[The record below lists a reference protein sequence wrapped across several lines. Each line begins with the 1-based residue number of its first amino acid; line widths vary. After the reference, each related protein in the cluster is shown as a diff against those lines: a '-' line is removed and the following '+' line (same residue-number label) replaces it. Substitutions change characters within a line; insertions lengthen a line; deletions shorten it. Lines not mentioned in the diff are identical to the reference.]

1 LNLTFHSLGS
11 QTFLLQYCRVGTCMV
26 IDQKKILCSKINRR
40 WNEMIFFSIL
50 NCFFFLEKRK
60 RRHDGDHKHIFPIL
74 FFYLSWLYMSSS
86 INHPSCSNQLIL
98 PIELD
103 VRMPL
108 WYRFTDSITN
118 WKGKEWRNEKRK
130 EAFDQWAFQINLWSL
145 GRSEESTNRQF
156 FLSRN
161 NRNINFAQNFIRNI
175 NFAQNLRNSSTSFH
189 ALSKIQKRFSQFIFL
204 KIF

>member
-1 LNLTFHSLGS
+1 MNIV
-11 QTFLLQYCRVGTCMV
+11 LLFELIIHV
-26 IDQKKILCSKINRR
+26 
-40 WNEMIFFSIL
+40 FFNWSY
-50 NCFFFLEKRK
+50 FVF
-60 RRHDGDHKHIFPIL
+60 G
-74 FFYLSWLYMSSS
+74 
-86 INHPSCSNQLIL
+86 SNQLIL

-103 VRMPL
+103 VRMAL

>member
-1 LNLTFHSLGS
+1 
-11 QTFLLQYCRVGTCMV
+11 MV
-26 IDQKKILCSKINRR
+26 IDQKKILCSKMNRR
-40 WNEMIFFSIL
+40 WNEMIFFYL
-50 NCFFFLEKRK
+50 ELLLFLREKKKKTWRRSRK
-60 RRHDGDHKHIFPIL
+60 
-74 FFYLSWLYMSSS
+74 YLSNIVLLFELIIHVFFNWSYFVFG
-86 INHPSCSNQLIL
+86 SNQLIL

-161 NRNINFAQNFIRNI
+161 NRNINFAQN
-175 NFAQNLRNSSTSFH
+175 LRNSSTSFH
-189 ALSKIQKRFSQFIFL
+189 ALSKIQKKFSRFIFL